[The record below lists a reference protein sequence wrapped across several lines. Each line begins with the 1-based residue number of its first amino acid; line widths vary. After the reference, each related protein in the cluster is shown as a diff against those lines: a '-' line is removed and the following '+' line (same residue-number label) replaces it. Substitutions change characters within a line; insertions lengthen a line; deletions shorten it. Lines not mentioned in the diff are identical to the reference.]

1 MTLRRPFNAVAVLVA
16 EVRSPG
22 ETDALAPGSKLW
34 ELGRIG
40 VMSAILITN
49 LIGAVAVVM
58 IALFVVPLPFVGHTA
73 HIELINAVLA
83 ASYVA
88 LAAPLGTFIGVRSMS
103 NVRRWLRSGTQATEV
118 EIRQVLQGPM
128 RLFAVQVAL
137 WLLAAVLFAL
147 VNGAYSGQLGV
158 RVFFIVAST
167 GVVTASLAYLLT
179 ELALRP
185 LAARALIS
193 GGLPRET
200 LVLGV
205 ATRGV
210 VGWILG
216 TGVQL
221 FGIVAIG
228 VMALTRDSSLTTHHA
243 NPLHLLGV
251 SMVVLGGTGL
261 LVGLL
266 AVIVVSRITAD
277 PIDSVRRALAEV
289 ERGHFDVRVPVYDG
303 TQTGRLQ
310 LGFNQMVSGLE
321 EREQLREAFGTY
333 VDPDVAAAI
342 MNDGVELSG
351 EAVEV
356 TCMFI
361 DVRSF
366 TSFAEQ
372 TPPDQVLAAL
382 NELFTQFVEV
392 IHAHQG
398 RVDKFIGDG
407 LMAVFGAPRRLLDHA
422 DRALQAALEIAAAQ
436 SSAGLSFGIGLNSGT
451 VVAGN
456 VGGAGRLEFGVIGDA
471 VNVAARVE
479 AATRETGDAVLL
491 SEHTRE
497 LLRGEQPELVERPGI
512 TLKGKTEPVRLYAPV
527 I

>member
-1 MTLRRPFNAVAVLVA
+1 VSLRRPFNALAELAA

-22 ETDALAPGSKLW
+22 ETDALAPGSRLW

-40 VMSAILITN
+40 VMTGILTTN
-49 LIGAVAVVM
+49 LIGAGAVVV
-58 IALFVVPLPFVGHTA
+58 IALFVVPLPIVGRTA
-73 HIELINAVLA
+73 HIELVNAVLSA
-83 ASYVA
+83 VYVA
-88 LAAPLGTFIGVRSMS
+88 VAAPLGTFIGVYSMR
-103 NVRRWLRSGTQATEV
+103 NVRRWLRAGAQPTEV

-137 WLLAAVLFAL
+137 WLLAAVLFGF
-147 VNGAYSGQLGV
+147 VNGTYSGELGL

-179 ELALRP
+179 ELGLRP
-185 LAARALIS
+185 LAARALT

-205 ATRGV
+205 ATRSV

-228 VMALTRDSSLTTHHA
+228 VMALTHDPSLTAHGAEHQ
-243 NPLHLLGV
+243 LGV
-251 SMVVLGGTGL
+251 AMVVLGGIGL
-261 LVGLL
+261 LVGLG

-289 ERGHFDVRVPVYDG
+289 ERGRFDVRVAVYDG
-303 TQTGRLQ
+303 TQIGRLQ
-310 LGFNQMVSGLE
+310 LGFNQMVAGLE
-321 EREQLREAFGTY
+321 EREALREAFGTY

-342 MNDGVELSG
+342 MNDGVEMSG

-361 DVRSF
+361 DIRNF

-372 TPPDQVLAAL
+372 TPPDQVLAAI

-392 IHAHQG
+392 IHAHHG

-407 LMAVFGAPRRLLDHA
+407 LMAVFGAPRRLVDHA
-422 DRALQAALEIAAAQ
+422 DRALQAALEIAVAQ
-436 SSAGLSFGIGLNSGT
+436 SSAGLSFGIGLNSGK

-479 AATRETGDAVLL
+479 AATRETGDTVLL

-497 LLRGEQPELVERPGI
+497 LLRGEHPELVERPGI
-512 TLKGKTEPVRLYAPV
+512 TLKGKTEPVALYTPA